1 LARDEQLAHRVGE
14 LEQTVRELVEQ
25 NIELRRAASDFG
37 ALAER
42 LNAQLAAERRALST
56 SSRVRLWVALD
67 RFTGQIARYRL
78 RT

>member
-1 LARDEQLAHRVGE
+1 MARDEQLAYRVGE

-42 LNAQLAAERRALST
+42 LNVQLTAERRASST
-56 SSRVRLWVALD
+56 SSRPRLWVSLD
-67 RFTGQIARYRL
+67 RFAGEIARFRL